1 MEQTQQIDKRLY
13 SRNAIAY
20 VIATTNLVPD
30 FRVDEESG
38 YVYAVFPACWAV
50 DSAVKA
56 YKGGNATLIL
66 DDFLRAFQL
75 VKNTIYKIKHPEAQA
90 NEEVIQ

>member
-50 DSAVKA
+50 DSAVRA
-56 YKGGNATLIL
+56 YKAGNATLIL

-75 VKNTIYKIKHPEAQA
+75 VKNTIYKIKHPEAQEK
-90 NEEVIQ
+90 EEVIQ

>member
-1 MEQTQQIDKRLY
+1 MEQTQQIEKRLY

-30 FRVDEESG
+30 FRVDDESG

-50 DSAVKA
+50 ESAVKA

-75 VKNTIYKIKHPEAQA
+75 VKNTIYKIKHPEQTA
-90 NEEVIQ
+90 NEEEVV

>member
-1 MEQTQQIDKRLY
+1 MEQTQTIEKRLY

-50 DSAVKA
+50 ESAVRA
-56 YKGGNATLIL
+56 YKGGNATLVL

-75 VKNTIYKIKHPEAQA
+75 VKNTIYKIKHPEAQEK
-90 NEEVIQ
+90 EEVIQ

>member
-1 MEQTQQIDKRLY
+1 MEQTQTIDKRLY

-30 FRVDEESG
+30 FRVDDESG
-38 YVYAVFPACWAV
+38 YVYAVFPTCWAV
-50 DSAVKA
+50 DSAVRA
-56 YKGGNATLIL
+56 YKGGNATLVL

-75 VKNTIYKIKHPEAQA
+75 VKNTIYKIKHPEAQEK
-90 NEEVIQ
+90 EEVIQ

>member
-1 MEQTQQIDKRLY
+1 MEQQTTDKRLY

-38 YVYAVFPACWAV
+38 YVYAVFPSCWAV
-50 DSAVKA
+50 ESAVKA

-75 VKNTIYKIKHPEAQA
+75 VKNTIYKIKHPEAQEK
-90 NEEVIQ
+90 EEVI

>member
-1 MEQTQQIDKRLY
+1 MEQQTIDKRLY

-30 FRVDEESG
+30 FRVDDESG
-38 YVYAVFPACWAV
+38 FVYAVFPACWAV
-50 DSAVKA
+50 DSAVRA
-56 YKGGNATLIL
+56 YKGGNATLVL

-75 VKNTIYKIKHPEAQA
+75 VKNTIYKIKHPEQTE
-90 NEEVIQ
+90 NEVI

>member
-56 YKGGNATLIL
+56 YKGGNATLVL

-75 VKNTIYKIKHPEAQA
+75 VKNTIYKIKHPEAQEK
-90 NEEVIQ
+90 EEVIQ

>member
-38 YVYAVFPACWAV
+38 YVYAVFPTCWAV
-50 DSAVKA
+50 DSAVRA
-56 YKGGNATLIL
+56 YKGGNATLVL

>member
-38 YVYAVFPACWAV
+38 YVYAVFPSCWAV

-56 YKGGNATLIL
+56 YKNGNATLIL

-90 NEEVIQ
+90 KEEVV

>member
-1 MEQTQQIDKRLY
+1 MEQTQQIEKRLY

-38 YVYAVFPACWAV
+38 YVYAVFPTCWAV
-50 DSAVKA
+50 ESAVRA
-56 YKGGNATLIL
+56 YKGGNATLVL

-75 VKNTIYKIKHPEAQA
+75 VKNTIYKIKHPEAQEK
-90 NEEVIQ
+90 EEVIQ

>member
-50 DSAVKA
+50 ESAVKA

-90 NEEVIQ
+90 KEEVIQ

>member
-1 MEQTQQIDKRLY
+1 MEQQAIEKRLY

-50 DSAVKA
+50 ESAVKA

-75 VKNTIYKIKHPEAQA
+75 VKNTIYKIKHPEQTE
-90 NEEVIQ
+90 NEEVI

>member
-1 MEQTQQIDKRLY
+1 MEQTQQIEKRLY

-38 YVYAVFPACWAV
+38 YVYAVFPSCWAV
-50 DSAVKA
+50 ESAVKA

-75 VKNTIYKIKHPEAQA
+75 VKNTIYKIKHPEAQEK
-90 NEEVIQ
+90 EEVI

>member
-1 MEQTQQIDKRLY
+1 MEQQAIDKRLY

-30 FRVDEESG
+30 FRVDDESG

-50 DSAVKA
+50 ESAVRA
-56 YKGGNATLIL
+56 YKAGNATLIL

-75 VKNTIYKIKHPEAQA
+75 VKNTIYKIKHPEQTA
-90 NEEVIQ
+90 NEVMD

>member
-1 MEQTQQIDKRLY
+1 MEQQTIEKRLY

-50 DSAVKA
+50 ESAVRA
-56 YKGGNATLIL
+56 YKGGNATLVL

-90 NEEVIQ
+90 KEEVI

>member
-1 MEQTQQIDKRLY
+1 MEQTQTIEKRLY

-38 YVYAVFPACWAV
+38 YVYAVFPTCWAV
-50 DSAVKA
+50 DSAVRA
-56 YKGGNATLIL
+56 YKGGNATLVL

-75 VKNTIYKIKHPEAQA
+75 VKNTIYKIKHPEAQEK
-90 NEEVIQ
+90 EEVI

>member
-1 MEQTQQIDKRLY
+1 MEQQMIEKRLY

-20 VIATTNLVPD
+20 VIATTNLIPD

-50 DSAVKA
+50 ESAVRA
-56 YKGGNATLIL
+56 YKGGNATLVL

-75 VKNTIYKIKHPEAQA
+75 VKNTIYKIKHPEQTEN
-90 NEEVIQ
+90 NEEVR

>member
-1 MEQTQQIDKRLY
+1 MEQQTTDKRLY

-30 FRVDEESG
+30 FRVDDESG

-50 DSAVKA
+50 DSAVRA
-56 YKGGNATLIL
+56 YKGGNATLVL

-90 NEEVIQ
+90 NEEVME

>member
-1 MEQTQQIDKRLY
+1 MEQQTTDKRLY

-50 DSAVKA
+50 ESAVKA

-90 NEEVIQ
+90 KEEVV

>member
-1 MEQTQQIDKRLY
+1 MEQQTIEKRLY

-50 DSAVKA
+50 ESAVKA

-90 NEEVIQ
+90 KEEVV

>member
-1 MEQTQQIDKRLY
+1 MEKTQQTDKRLY

-30 FRVDEESG
+30 FRVDDESG

-50 DSAVKA
+50 DSAVRA

-75 VKNTIYKIKHPEAQA
+75 VKNTIYKIKHPEAQEK
-90 NEEVIQ
+90 EEVIQ

>member
-1 MEQTQQIDKRLY
+1 MEQQTIEKRLY

-50 DSAVKA
+50 ESAVKA

-75 VKNTIYKIKHPEAQA
+75 VKNTIYKIKHPEQTE
-90 NEEVIQ
+90 NEVME

>member
-1 MEQTQQIDKRLY
+1 MEQTQQTDKRLY

-50 DSAVKA
+50 ESAVKA

-75 VKNTIYKIKHPEAQA
+75 VKNTIYKIKHPEAQEK
-90 NEEVIQ
+90 EEVIE

>member
-1 MEQTQQIDKRLY
+1 MEQTQTIEKRLY

-38 YVYAVFPACWAV
+38 YVYAVFPSCWAV
-50 DSAVKA
+50 ESAVKA

-75 VKNTIYKIKHPEAQA
+75 VKNTIYKIKHPEAQVK
-90 NEEVIQ
+90 EEVI

>member
-1 MEQTQQIDKRLY
+1 MEQQTTDKRLY

-38 YVYAVFPACWAV
+38 YVYAVFPTCWAV
-50 DSAVKA
+50 DSAVRA

-75 VKNTIYKIKHPEAQA
+75 VKNTIYKIKHPDQTE
-90 NEEVIQ
+90 NEVI

>member
-1 MEQTQQIDKRLY
+1 MEQQAIEKRLY

-20 VIATTNLVPD
+20 VIATTNLIPD
-30 FRVDEESG
+30 FRVDDESG

-50 DSAVKA
+50 DSAVRA
-56 YKGGNATLIL
+56 YKGGNATLVL

-75 VKNTIYKIKHPEAQA
+75 VKNTIYKIKHPEQTE
-90 NEEVIQ
+90 NEVME

>member
-38 YVYAVFPACWAV
+38 YVYAVFPTCWAV

-90 NEEVIQ
+90 NEEVI

>member
-1 MEQTQQIDKRLY
+1 MEQTQTTDKRLY

-50 DSAVKA
+50 DSAVRA
-56 YKGGNATLIL
+56 YKGGNATLVL

-75 VKNTIYKIKHPEAQA
+75 VKNTIYKIKHPEAQEK
-90 NEEVIQ
+90 EEVI

>member
-1 MEQTQQIDKRLY
+1 MEQQMIEKRLY

-20 VIATTNLVPD
+20 VIATTNLIPD

-50 DSAVKA
+50 DSAVRA
-56 YKGGNATLIL
+56 YKGGNATLVL

-75 VKNTIYKIKHPEAQA
+75 VKNTIYKIKHPEQTEN
-90 NEEVIQ
+90 NEEVR

>member
-50 DSAVKA
+50 ESAVKA

-75 VKNTIYKIKHPEAQA
+75 VKNTIYKIKHPEAQEK
-90 NEEVIQ
+90 EEVI

>member
-1 MEQTQQIDKRLY
+1 MEQQTTDKRLY

-38 YVYAVFPACWAV
+38 FVYAVFPACWAV
-50 DSAVKA
+50 DSAVRA
-56 YKGGNATLIL
+56 YKGGNATLVL

-75 VKNTIYKIKHPEAQA
+75 VKNTIYKIKHPEQTE
-90 NEEVIQ
+90 NEVI

>member
-1 MEQTQQIDKRLY
+1 MEQTQQTDKRLY

-50 DSAVKA
+50 DSAVRA
-56 YKGGNATLIL
+56 YKGGNATLVL

-90 NEEVIQ
+90 KEEVI

>member
-1 MEQTQQIDKRLY
+1 MEQTQQIEKRLY

-38 YVYAVFPACWAV
+38 YVYAVFPSCWAV
-50 DSAVKA
+50 DSAVRA
-56 YKGGNATLIL
+56 YKGGNATLVL

-75 VKNTIYKIKHPEAQA
+75 VKNTIYKIKHPDQTV
-90 NEEVIQ
+90 NEEVME

>member
-1 MEQTQQIDKRLY
+1 MEQTQQTDKRLY

-56 YKGGNATLIL
+56 YKGGNATLVL

-90 NEEVIQ
+90 KEEVI

>member
-1 MEQTQQIDKRLY
+1 MEQTQQTDKRLY

-30 FRVDEESG
+30 FRVDDESG

-50 DSAVKA
+50 DSAVRA
-56 YKGGNATLIL
+56 YKGGNATLVL

-75 VKNTIYKIKHPEAQA
+75 VKNTIYKIKHPEAQEK
-90 NEEVIQ
+90 EEVI

>member
-1 MEQTQQIDKRLY
+1 MEQTQTTDKRLY

-30 FRVDEESG
+30 FRIDEESG

-50 DSAVKA
+50 DSAVRA
-56 YKGGNATLIL
+56 YKGGNATLVL

-75 VKNTIYKIKHPEAQA
+75 VKNTIYKIKHPEAQEK
-90 NEEVIQ
+90 EEVI

>member
-1 MEQTQQIDKRLY
+1 MEQTQTTDKRLY

-50 DSAVKA
+50 DSAVRA
-56 YKGGNATLIL
+56 YKGGNATLVL

-75 VKNTIYKIKHPEAQA
+75 VKNTIYKIKHPEAQEK
-90 NEEVIQ
+90 EEVIQ

>member
-50 DSAVKA
+50 ESAVKA

-75 VKNTIYKIKHPEAQA
+75 VKNTIYKIKHPEAQEK
-90 NEEVIQ
+90 EEVME

>member
-1 MEQTQQIDKRLY
+1 MEQQTIDKRLY

-50 DSAVKA
+50 DSAVRA
-56 YKGGNATLIL
+56 YKGGNATLVL

-75 VKNTIYKIKHPEAQA
+75 VKNTIYKIKHPEAQEK
-90 NEEVIQ
+90 EEVIQ